1 MKKTEESY
9 SKNLFFNLFQLLE
22 IHYNLSGTT
31 KYHSQEKQF
40 VCNQAHF
47 YYYFLTL
54 KYFIINRIPNMMFR

>member
-31 KYHSQEKQF
+31 NYHSQEKTVRLQSGTF
-40 VCNQAHF
+40 ILLLNLKIL
-47 YYYFLTL
+47 YYQQDSQYDV
-54 KYFIINRIPNMMFR
+54 

>member
-31 KYHSQEKQF
+31 NHHSQEKT
-40 VCNQAHF
+40 VR
-47 YYYFLTL
+47 L
-54 KYFIINRIPNMMFR
+54 